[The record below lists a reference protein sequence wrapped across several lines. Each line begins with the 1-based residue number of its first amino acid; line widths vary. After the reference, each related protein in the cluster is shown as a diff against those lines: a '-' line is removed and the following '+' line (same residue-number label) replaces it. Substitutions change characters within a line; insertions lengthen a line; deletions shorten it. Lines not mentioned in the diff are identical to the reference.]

1 MQYFVKAVY
10 AGLVTG
16 LGSLLAALQ
25 VSDDLGIS
33 DLGTATW
40 VTIGL
45 ATLLAV
51 GGVLGLQ
58 NAPSSVS
65 TSTRSN

>member
-1 MQYFVKAVY
+1 MQYYVKAVY

-16 LGSLLAALQ
+16 LGSLLAAIQ
-25 VSDDLGIS
+25 AGTGVEIGDLGSASWI
-33 DLGTATW
+33 T
-40 VTIGL
+40 VGL

-58 NAPSSVS
+58 SAPASVS
-65 TSTRSN
+65 TSVRTN